1 MSNNNEAT
9 IRIDNYGRN
18 APKAAKFGVGAST
31 LAEINDATAKRRE
44 LSRQQSTARGDTPIS
59 RDGD

>member
-18 APKAAKFGVGAST
+18 APKAAKFGVGAT
-31 LAEINDATAKRRE
+31 DIAQVNEACDVRRQ
-44 LSRQQSTARGDTPIS
+44 LSEQQSRPTAGPIS